1 MEGAIPSSAGGFP
14 TPEIYRSLTQRKPR
28 NPQLF
33 SLNRLSRSVRAFRKP
48 HTCKGSPFVR
58 IGKLDPVWEAPHLQ
72 GFTVPAGEAFFSF
85 PVDGLHR
92 FSPASADE
100 TQPSVGSP
108 TRKDS
113 PLIEQEK
120 NVSKS
125 EAPHPQR
132 FTPIV
137 VARRRFIVEARTRRD
152 SSSVSRGN
160 LLKRQKAPHP
170 QGLLPPLFPRRRAAG
185 SSTPAGVPLE

>member
-1 MEGAIPSSAGGFP
+1 MEGASPASAGGFS

-33 SLNRLSRSVRAFRKP
+33 FP
-48 HTCKGSPFVR
+48 ESPFKV
-58 IGKLDPVWEAPHLQ
+58 GEGLQEAPHLQ

-137 VARRRFIVEARTRRD
+137 VVRRRFIVEARTRRD

-160 LLKRQKAPHP
+160 LLKRQEAPHP

-185 SSTPAGVPLE
+185 SSTPAGVPLG